1 MLLQHLDKQPAM
13 QDIALQSG
21 LLIVCLLPFAV
32 SGAAAEP
39 LPPDLKKGQEI
50 YKKYCVECHGEQGRG
65 DGPRA
70 STLAPRPGNLI
81 SAGTSA
87 KTDRELLRTITNG
100 VARTAMRGWKDQL
113 TEEDRL
119 NVLAFIRSLVHF
131 QEPSLTPPP
140 PDQSAH

>member
-1 MLLQHLDKQPAM
+1 MRQVSLRLEAVM
-13 QDIALQSG
+13 F
-21 LLIVCLLPFAV
+21 CLLGVVLTAGTTETV
-32 SGAAAEP
+32 SGDIE
-39 LPPDLKKGQEI
+39 KGQEI
-50 YKKYCVECHGEQGRG
+50 YNKYCAECHGKEGRG

-70 STLAPRPGNLI
+70 SRLAPRPGNLI
-81 SAGTSA
+81 SAATST

-131 QEPSLTPPP
+131 QQPSMIPPP
-140 PDQSAH
+140 PDQSSN